1 MRIAFL
7 ALQKYCTHNC
17 VAENFEK
24 GPNNIPWGY
33 TFQLKLLTLR
43 ERIEL

>member
-7 ALQKYCTHNC
+7 ALQNTVHSA
-17 VAENFEK
+17 AENFET
-24 GPNNIPWGY
+24 GPDNIPWGC

-43 ERIEL
+43 ERIAL